1 MQKTLPAASISYYV
15 DQRTVDAVHQG
26 LGLPLVRAAPERIR
40 HNSME
45 EQRNADDVAEEVEGE
60 P

>member
-1 MQKTLPAASISYYV
+1 MRKTLRAANMSYYV
-15 DQRTVDAVHQG
+15 DQQTVDAVHQG
-26 LGLPLVRAAPERIR
+26 LGLPLVRIVPEQI

-45 EQRNADDVAEEVEGE
+45 DQKEVDEVAEEVEDD

>member
-1 MQKTLPAASISYYV
+1 MRKTLRAANMSYYV
-15 DQRTVDAVHQG
+15 DQQTVDAVHQG
-26 LGLPLVRAAPERIR
+26 LGLPLVRIVPEQIH

-45 EQRNADDVAEEVEGE
+45 DQKEVDEVAEEVEDN